1 MARQTPQEAFRR
13 RRTRDDS
20 PAVVLQASGPN
31 ALGVIRSLG
40 RAGVP
45 VIATDHEPR
54 AAGLVSR
61 YAEPGVVAN
70 PLTEP
75 ERFADEL
82 IALGR
87 GRARGGVLF
96 PTHDEAIAALGPR
109 QDEVDEVLRRPWTPW
124 PGVDAIMDKE
134 HQHAVARGIGFP
146 VPRTVTPDGEADL
159 AAIARELRFPMV
171 LKPRNAPEFRHRFR
185 AHLLT
190 AADPEELRR
199 AWEQAGPYEPQICEV
214 IPGDDSCLWTYGSY
228 RDSSGRALAA
238 FTGRKLR
245 QTPPGFGAA
254 RAAESR
260 WDRALAARCDALLDA
275 LGYHGISQVEVKRDP
290 RDGRDHL
297 IEVNARAWLW
307 IGLATACGVNL
318 PLACWLDA
326 TGRPR
331 TWAPGHRD
339 GRRWLLL
346 GTHLVSS
353 AAELRRGEWT
363 AGPFLRTLRPPVR
376 DGVIDPRDPR
386 PALAVYDRLARRI
399 LRRA

>member
-1 MARQTPQEAFRR
+1 
-13 RRTRDDS
+13 
-20 PAVVLQASGPN
+20 VVLQASGPN
-31 ALGVIRSLG
+31 ALAIIRSLG

-45 VIATDHEPR
+45 VVACDHGPR

-61 YAEPGVVAN
+61 YAAPAVVAN

-82 IALGR
+82 LALGR
-87 GRARGGVLF
+87 GRAAGGVLF

-109 QDEVDEVLRRPWTPW
+109 QAEVDEVFRRPWTPW
-124 PGVDAIMDKE
+124 PAVDAIMDKD
-134 HQHAVARGIGFP
+134 HQHAVARAAGFP
-146 VPRTVTPDGEADL
+146 VPATVTPRDEGDLEA
-159 AAIARELRFPMV
+159 AARELRFPVV

-190 AADPEELRR
+190 AAGPEELRR
-199 AWEQAGPYEPQICEV
+199 AWARAAPYDPQVCEV

-228 RDSSGRALAA
+228 RDASGRALAA

-245 QTPPGFGAA
+245 QSPPGFGAA

-260 WDRALAARCDALLDA
+260 WDPDLAARCDALLDA
-275 LGYHGISQVEVKRDP
+275 LGYHGLSQVEVKRDP
-290 RDGRDHL
+290 RDGRDYL

-326 TGRPR
+326 VGRPR
-331 TWAPGHRD
+331 VWPKGHRS
-339 GRRWLLL
+339 GRRWVLL
-346 GTHLVSS
+346 GSHLVSS
-353 AAELRRGEWT
+353 AAEVRRGDWDVR
-363 AGPFLRTLRPPVR
+363 PFLRTLRPPVR

-386 PALAVYDRLARRI
+386 PALALYERLARRA

>member
-1 MARQTPQEAFRR
+1 MS
-13 RRTRDDS
+13 S
-20 PAVVLQASGPN
+20 PPGVVLQASGPN
-31 ALGVIRSLG
+31 ALAIIRSLG

-45 VIATDHEPR
+45 VIACDHGR
-54 AAGLVSR
+54 GAAGLVSR
-61 YAEPGVVAN
+61 YASPAVVAN

-75 ERFADEL
+75 GRFADEL
-82 IALGR
+82 LALGR
-87 GRARGGVLF
+87 GAGAGGVLF

-109 QDEVDEVLRRPWTPW
+109 QAEVEEVFRRPWTPW
-124 PGVDAIMDKE
+124 PAVDAIMDKD
-134 HQHAVARGIGFP
+134 HQHAVARGAGFP
-146 VPRTVTPDGEADL
+146 VPATVTPGDEGDL
-159 AAIARELRFPMV
+159 DAVARELRFPVV

-199 AWEQAGPYEPQICEV
+199 AWAQAGPYAPQVCEV

-228 RDSSGRALAA
+228 RDASGRALAA

-245 QTPPGFGAA
+245 QSPPGFGAA

-260 WDRALAARCDALLDA
+260 WDPDLAARCDALLDA
-275 LGYHGISQVEVKRDP
+275 LGYHGLSQVEVKRDP
-290 RDGRDHL
+290 RDGRDYL

-326 TGRPR
+326 VGRPR
-331 TWAPGHRD
+331 VWPPGHRS
-339 GRRWLLL
+339 GRRWVLL

-353 AAELRRGEWT
+353 AAEVRRGEWS
-363 AGPFLRTLRPPVR
+363 ARPFLRTLRPPVR

-386 PALAVYDRLARRI
+386 PALALYERLARRAI
-399 LRRA
+399 GRG